1 MRVAE
6 SDAKKSRFK
15 KVGIVLLAIFLFGG
29 ASLGGY
35 RLWNRCINYNFGTIT
50 HSKVYKSAAIRPSTL
65 EKLIIDYKIKPVI
78 DLRNEVSDRYH
89 QEEIAAAVG
98 KIEGTRYVN
107 IRSPQVPNRQHLI
120 QFLEVLDQPDRY
132 PVLIH
137 CYHGLGRTMLS
148 SAIYR
153 MEYENMSNSEA
164 RGQTRF
170 IVESPAYRSSFAAH
184 EPKGAF
190 LINSK
195 PRQVG
200 RFATVNMM
208 S

>member
-1 MRVAE
+1 MWLKATPKRVVLRRLE
-6 SDAKKSRFK
+6 SFFLRSSF
-15 KVGIVLLAIFLFGG
+15 LAVPLSGDTD
-29 ASLGGY
+29 
-35 RLWNRCINYNFGTIT
+35 FGTDASIT
-50 HSKVYKSAAIRPSTL
+50 ILARSLIVRYYKSAAIRPSTL

-184 EPKGAF
+184 ETKGAF